1 MNTEILKESEVPRAA
16 ELVKEGKLVAFPT
29 ETVYGLGASVFLP
42 DAILKIFEVK
52 GRPQDNP
59 LIAHIADL
67 SDVEKLA
74 SDVPP
79 IFYSWAERYF
89 PGPITFIL
97 KKAKEV
103 PSIVSAGLD
112 TIAIRMPEHPLAK
125 SLIREV
131 GEPIVAPSAN
141 VSGRPS
147 STTIDHV
154 LSDFDRKI
162 AAAID
167 GGACQYGM
175 ESTVVD
181 LVSFEKPTL
190 LRRGAIDLDIE
201 EYSKGPKSSPGM
213 KYRHYAPDLPV
224 FLFRD
229 QDAFEEHCQGKESR
243 FVIRDPAEKSLY
255 ALLRQAETENAS
267 EVVIYASQPLSPTLE
282 NRLEKILSL

>member
-1 MNTEILKESEVPRAA
+1 MKTEILYETDLARAA
-16 ELVKEGKLVAFPT
+16 KLMKEGKLVAFPT

-42 DAILKIFEVK
+42 KSIEKIFEIK
-52 GRPQDNP
+52 NRPQDNP

-97 KKAKEV
+97 KKKTTV

-112 TIAIRMPEHPLAK
+112 TIAIRMPQHPLAK

-141 VSGRPS
+141 LSGRPS
-147 STTIDHV
+147 STTIGHV
-154 LSDFDRKI
+154 LSDFDGKI

-167 GGACQYGM
+167 GGSCQYGM

-224 FLFRD
+224 FLFRKKE
-229 QDAFEEHCQGKESR
+229 AFDEHCQGEQNR
-243 FVIRDPAEKSLY
+243 FIIRDPRENSLY
-255 ALLRQAETENAS
+255 ALLRQAEAEDAS
-267 EVVIYASQPLSPTLE
+267 EVVIYAEEPLSPTLE
-282 NRLEKILSL
+282 NRLEKILSI